1 MRSELLPFFIGCAVR
16 ATFLLGFAWSLA
28 VSMRRA
34 SASTRHFLWACAI
47 AASALMPAR
56 MVALPE
62 WRLSLPAAFA
72 RLGSVV
78 EFTAPHVV
86 AFKPPPAG
94 ATEKLISHPTLL
106 NQPGGPSFP
115 SMVPKVQ
122 APKPHAVSYSSIA
135 IIVWTA
141 GTTAVLLYMF
151 VGFLIALRRCRLAT
165 RFDGVWVDEAQL
177 VARALKIGCPITIV
191 ESASSI
197 TPMVCGF
204 WHPTIV
210 MPRGAAL
217 WPRERLRMV
226 ILHELA
232 HVKRRDYLTHVVAQF
247 VCALYWFNPL
257 AWVAARCLSTERE
270 RACDD
275 FVLATGT
282 RGSDYAR
289 HLLEIARAMQLGWI
303 PGPALARRSQLEE
316 RLVAILDPKIHRS
329 SPFYARLALLGTLL
343 FITIPIAAIQLSSA
357 RNVPSPASPLH
368 AAPQVNISNGRGP
381 YRSGAHPVN
390 GPAKQAVSLAE
401 DFHWSGTLHQGQ
413 TLEVRGVYG
422 SIRTI
427 TSTDGKIQVDARI
440 HDPALA
446 RVDVARR
453 ENAITFCSVVS
464 APNGEESECQPRRRT
479 TGTQKSD
486 GRVDFI
492 VEVPAGVRFAASM
505 IHGDITVNSL
515 RSDVNVAT
523 IDGNITLDLSPG
535 HGAEF
540 YGNSVSGAIDSD
552 FPVHENTPPLPS
564 GHPGVAHLPRIVRAT
579 IANGGPA
586 FVASTINGNIRLR
599 PGVK

>member
-16 ATFLLGFAWSLA
+16 ATVLLGFAWGLA
-28 VSMRRA
+28 VLMRRA

-47 AASALMPAR
+47 AAAALMPV
-56 MVALPE
+56 MMMALPQ
-62 WRLSLPAAFA
+62 WRLSSPAAFA

-78 EFTAPHVV
+78 ESPAPHAV
-86 AFKPPPAG
+86 AIKPPPAG
-94 ATEKLISHPTLL
+94 ATEKSKSQPTLL
-106 NQPGGPSFP
+106 NQPGAPSIP
-115 SMVPKVQ
+115 TMVPRPQ
-122 APKPHAVSYSSIA
+122 RPTPHAVNYSSIA
-135 IIVWTA
+135 ISVWTA

-165 RFDGVWVDEAQL
+165 RFDGVWVDEAQV
-177 VARALKIGCPITIV
+177 VARALNIGCPITIV
-191 ESASSI
+191 ESERSI

-210 MPRGAAL
+210 MPRGAGL
-217 WPRERLRMV
+217 WPRERLRIV
-226 ILHELA
+226 VLHELA

-247 VCALYWFNPL
+247 VCAFYWFNPV
-257 AWVAARCLSTERE
+257 AWVAARCLSTERD

-275 FVLATGT
+275 FVLAKGT
-282 RGSDYAR
+282 KGSDYAR

-303 PGPALARRSQLEE
+303 PGPALARRSQLDE
-316 RLVAILDPKIHRS
+316 RLVAILDPKIQRS
-329 SPFYARLALLGTLL
+329 STFYARLVLLGTLL
-343 FITIPIAAIQLSSA
+343 FITIPITAIQLSSS
-357 RNVPSPASPLH
+357 RNVTSPASPLN
-368 AAPQVNISNGRGP
+368 AAPQVDISNERDP
-381 YRSGAHPVN
+381 YRSGAHPVH
-390 GPAKQAVSLAE
+390 GLGKQAVSLAE
-401 DFHWSGTLHQGQ
+401 DFHWSGTLHQGE
-413 TLEVRGVYG
+413 TLEVRGGYG

-427 TSTDGKIQVDARI
+427 TSTDGKIQVDAGI

-446 RVDVARR
+446 RVHVARR

-486 GRVDFI
+486 GRVDF
-492 VEVPAGVRFAASM
+492 VVQVPAGVRFAASM

-515 RSDVNVAT
+515 RSNVNVAT

-535 HGAEF
+535 DGAEF

-564 GHPGVAHLPRIVRAT
+564 GHPGVTHLPRIVRAT

-599 PGVK
+599 PAVK